1 TKRGPA
7 VTGAAR
13 FAAYGDLEP
22 RFSGRGRGA
31 ASGRA
36 SVSRVLCM
44 TSPLEQ
50 KLKITGPVVITANR
64 LRDGAV
70 VYRTQDRNWSTRLD
84 EAAVGTTAPAATEG
98 LSAAGADDI
107 SVVGAYVA
115 PVKIAADGRPQPGNL
130 RESIRSAGPTVAPVT
145 TIGI

>member
-84 EAAVGTTAPAATEG
+84 EAAVVTTAPAATEVLAAAPADG
-98 LSAAGADDI
+98 LS
-107 SVVGAYVA
+107 VVPCHVA
-115 PVKIAADGRPQPGNL
+115 PLTIPSHGRPPP
-130 RESIRSAGPTVAPVT
+130 PTL
-145 TIGI
+145 